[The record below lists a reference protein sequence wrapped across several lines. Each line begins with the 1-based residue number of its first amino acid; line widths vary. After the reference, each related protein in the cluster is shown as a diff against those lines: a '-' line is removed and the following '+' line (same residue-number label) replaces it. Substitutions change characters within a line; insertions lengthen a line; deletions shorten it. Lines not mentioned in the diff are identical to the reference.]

1 MRARRD
7 AARARQRQTRL
18 GRGNATRGGPRASR
32 GADAHGAAWLRRG
45 RRRGR
50 RGRTDPGGERGTH
63 GGRAGEMA
71 TRGADAFV
79 FEKKTKDD
87 DDDALFFFISESTLA

>member
-1 MRARRD
+1 
-7 AARARQRQTRL
+7 
-18 GRGNATRGGPRASR
+18 
-32 GADAHGAAWLRRG
+32 
-45 RRRGR
+45 
-50 RGRTDPGGERGTH
+50 
-63 GGRAGEMA
+63 MA